1 MDRCT
6 SPPKRLPFYIRNALG
21 GKVVARAR
29 AGLLDVLAGQPWPV
43 GMIVGLVGLLFIRWG
58 VPAWL
63 SRHGGQIGE
72 ALAQS
77 SAFAAFGWLFLI
89 VCSIASLVSFLN
101 AGRKRRLLDTRTGLE
116 SVAAIGWRNFE
127 ELVGEAF
134 RRQGYVVEETGLGG
148 PDGGIDLILRKDGRR
163 VLVQCKQWRRR
174 RVPVNVV
181 REMYGLLRH
190 HGADEVQ
197 IATVGGFT
205 RDAERFASGKPIRL
219 IDGQSLLAMIRG
231 VQESEP
237 VGTRHS
243 ERIEPVLG
251 KMDRTPSEPTCP
263 RCNEG
268 MVRRTN
274 RRDGSAFWGCSAFP
288 RCRATRTA

>member
-1 MDRCT
+1 MNQLARKVRSDFTIRSEPPSAGAT
-6 SPPKRLPFYIRNALG
+6 SKG
-21 GKVVARAR
+21 WWARRSTGR
-29 AGLLDVLAGQPWPV
+29 A
-43 GMIVGLVGLLFIRWG
+43 MI
-58 VPAWL
+58 
-63 SRHGGQIGE
+63 
-72 ALAQS
+72 
-77 SAFAAFGWLFLI
+77 
-89 VCSIASLVSFLN
+89 
-101 AGRKRRLLDTRTGLE
+101 
-116 SVAAIGWRNFE
+116 
-127 ELVGEAF
+127 
-134 RRQGYVVEETGLGG
+134 GLGG
-148 PDGGIDLILRKDGRR
+148 ADGGIDLVLRRDGRR

-181 REMYGLLRH
+181 REMYGLLLH

-219 IDGQSLLAMIRG
+219 IDGQTLLTMIRS

-237 VGTRHS
+237 VGARHS

-251 KMDRTPSEPTCP
+251 KMDRTSSEPTCP

-268 MVRRTN
+268 MVRRTS

>member
-1 MDRCT
+1 MAR
-6 SPPKRLPFYIRNALG
+6 KRG
-21 GKVVARAR
+21 
-29 AGLLDVLAGQPWPV
+29 GLLDALAVQPWA
-43 GMIVGLVGLLFIRWG
+43 VGLAVGLIGLLLIRWSI
-58 VPAWL
+58 PAWF
-63 SRHGGQIGE
+63 SRQGGQIGE

-77 SAFAAFGWLFLI
+77 TAFATFGWLFLI
-89 VCSIASLVSFLN
+89 GCSIASLVSFLN
-101 AGRKRRLLDTRTGLE
+101 AGRKRWLLDTRTGLE
-116 SVAAIGWRNFE
+116 SVSAIGWRNFE

-148 PDGGIDLILRKDGRR
+148 ADGGIDLMLRKDGRR

-190 HGADEVQ
+190 HGADGVQ

-219 IDGQSLLAMIRG
+219 IDGQTLLAMIRS
-231 VQESEP
+231 VQEIES
-237 VGTRHS
+237 VAAWRS
-243 ERIEPVLG
+243 ERIEPVLEG
-251 KMDRTPSEPTCP
+251 AYNTRPDPRCP

-268 MVRRTN
+268 MIQRENSRN
-274 RRDGSAFWGCSAFP
+274 GSLFWGCSAFP
-288 RCRATRTA
+288 RCRGTRAA

>member
-1 MDRCT
+1 MART
-6 SPPKRLPFYIRNALG
+6 RN
-21 GKVVARAR
+21 
-29 AGLLDVLAGQPWPV
+29 GLLDVLAVQPWPV
-43 GMIVGLVGLLFIRWG
+43 GLIVGLIGMAFIRWAA
-58 VPAWL
+58 PAWL
-63 SRHGGQIGE
+63 SRQGGQIGE

-77 SAFAAFGWLFLI
+77 TAFTTFGWLFL
-89 VCSIASLVSFLN
+89 VGCSIASLVSFIN
-101 AGRKRRLLDTRTGLE
+101 ADRKRRLLDTRTGLE
-116 SVAAIGWRNFE
+116 SVSAIGWRDFE

-148 PDGGIDLILRKDGRR
+148 ADGGIDLVLRRDGRR

-197 IATVGGFT
+197 IATVGAFT

-219 IDGQSLLAMIRG
+219 IDGETLLTMIRS